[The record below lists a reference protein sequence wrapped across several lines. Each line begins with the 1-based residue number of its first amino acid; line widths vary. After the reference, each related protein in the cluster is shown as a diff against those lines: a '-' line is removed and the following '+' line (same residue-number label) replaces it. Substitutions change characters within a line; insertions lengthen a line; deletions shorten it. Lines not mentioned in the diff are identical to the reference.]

1 MKKSFSRIL
10 TCAFL
15 LTPVAGYAQQNY
27 AAPNLVSTTN
37 SAVAPAS
44 NTVAPA
50 TTIPMKR
57 EEIWAS
63 GWSGKVQYREVPMY
77 APPKKPKP
85 HCGLFKTC
93 PGVTK
98 IGLGKGDFIIRLSA
112 LGVITNNTSSKVKAL
127 GPHAHINTTNQVMP
141 ELSFDYFV
149 TDNLSF
155 ELIAASSRHEIKA
168 QGTVLGKVD
177 VGSAWI
183 LPPTLTAQWH
193 FRPHKA
199 FNPYVGVGL
208 TVAFWHNL
216 SPAGGAVQKFGLETS
231 VGPSFDFGFDYQL
244 VGNWFYNVDVKQM
257 ILHQRAHIGDSPAR
271 IDARTSLNPTVV
283 STGIGYRF

>member
-1 MKKSFSRIL
+1 MKKSLSRIL

-15 LTPVAGYAQQNY
+15 FTPVAGYAQQYY
-27 AAPNLVSTTN
+27 ASPNLTPAAN
-37 SAVAPAS
+37 PALAPAS
-44 NTVAPA
+44 STTTPA
-50 TTIPMKR
+50 TAIPMRR

-63 GWSGKVQYREVPMY
+63 GWSGKIQYREVPMY

-93 PGVTK
+93 PGVTR

-112 LGVITNNTSSKVKAL
+112 LGVITNNTSSKTSVGGHVNA
-127 GPHAHINTTNQVMP
+127 TNQVMP

-155 ELIAASSRHEIKA
+155 ELIAASTRHEIKA
-168 QGTVLGKVD
+168 QGVPGLGKVD
-177 VGSAWI
+177 VGSGWI

-208 TVAFWHNL
+208 TVAFWHNI
-216 SPAGGAVQKFGLETS
+216 SPAGGIVKKVGLETA
-231 VGPSFDFGFDYQL
+231 VGPSFNFGFDYQI
-244 VGNWFYNVDVKQM
+244 VGNWFYNADVKQ
-257 ILHQRAHIGDSPAR
+257 ILLQQRAHINDSPNR

-283 STGIGYRF
+283 SMGIGYRF